1 MAEGRQQQ
9 DSNQSGANPSGDKPQ
24 GSGKPDEESRTGI
37 GSTAEQDRGKPPKEK
52 GADERSSGTADIERG
67 TDYPGNS
74 PDSLVNDPVGAFK
87 ERP

>member
-1 MAEGRQQQ
+1 MAEGRQAQ
-9 DSNQSGANPSGDKPQ
+9 DSRQSVGNPSGGKPQASDKP
-24 GSGKPDEESRTGI
+24 ENRAGI
-37 GSTAEQDRGKPPKEK
+37 GSSAGQDRGTRPKDK
-52 GADERSSGTADIERG
+52 DSAERGSGTADIERG

>member
-9 DSNQSGANPSGDKPQ
+9 DSNQSGANPSGGKPQ
-24 GSGKPDEESRTGI
+24 GKPDEESRTGI
-37 GSTAEQDRGKPPKEK
+37 GSTAEQDKGKPPKEK

>member
-1 MAEGRQQQ
+1 MAEGKQAQ
-9 DSNQSGANPSGDKPQ
+9 DSRQSLGNASAGKPQASDKPET
-24 GSGKPDEESRTGI
+24 PAGI
-37 GSTAEQDRGKPPKEK
+37 GSSAGKDQGQRPQDKGEAERG
-52 GADERSSGTADIERG
+52 SGTADIERG

>member
-1 MAEGRQQQ
+1 MAEGKQAQ
-9 DSNQSGANPSGDKPQ
+9 DSKQSLGNPSGGKPQ
-24 GSGKPDEESRTGI
+24 APEKPETPGGI
-37 GSTAEQDRGKPPKEK
+37 GSSAGKDQGQRPREKSEAERG
-52 GADERSSGTADIERG
+52 SGTADIERG